1 MKRGVVEMDLGSVEM
16 DLGGVEMDSGCFFY
30 HIGTLGT

>member
-1 MKRGVVEMDLGSVEM
+1 MDLGSVEMDLGGVEM